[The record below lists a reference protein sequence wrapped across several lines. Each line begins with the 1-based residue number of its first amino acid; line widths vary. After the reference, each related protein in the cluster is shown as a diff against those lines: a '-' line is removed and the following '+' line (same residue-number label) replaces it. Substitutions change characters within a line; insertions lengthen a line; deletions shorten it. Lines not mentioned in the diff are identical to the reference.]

1 MIAAFGRGVWNFVV
15 GDDWRA
21 AAGVVAALGLTALA
35 ESAGLIAWWI
45 TPIAAVAI
53 LYLSVRGAAPRRPSE
68 RREADQADAS
78 GDQAVD
84 RKRLQGMGLEV
95 ADQEAD
101 R

>member
-1 MIAAFGRGVWNFVV
+1 MIAALGRGAWGFVV

-21 AAGVVAALGLTALA
+21 AAGVATTLALTALLEA
-35 ESAGLIAWWI
+35 VGLVAWWV

-53 LYLSVRGAAPRRPSE
+53 LYLSVRRAVPRRDSE
-68 RREADQADAS
+68 RHEADQADAA

-84 RKRLQGMGLEV
+84 GERLQGVGLEA
-95 ADQEAD
+95 ADQQAD